1 MSVTMSAASVRKR
14 LPRRSNGPV
23 SSVGARLVMAVVVLT
38 DFTILVLGATLAR
51 REILDSGMELGLWAV
66 AAAAVG
72 LAAIQVPS
80 GQQLGMDM
88 PVLLAAGYL
97 FGPVAAGIVAFAGYV
112 DVREFR
118 GEISLERALFNRAQ
132 TSLSVVAA
140 VAAFSWLGF
149 RVEDLPS
156 AAAGAV
162 VAVSVDWIVN
172 WSFIAGILAL
182 QERISPWAS
191 LRRLRVGSAYRFVM
205 TYSAFG
211 LQSLVLA
218 HVYLSA
224 GGWALVIFA
233 APILLAREALSQGQ
247 SLEWAKEKLGI
258 QTQALQNATDRVAD
272 ERRDERLAVAS
283 GLHDDVLPPL
293 FKVHLLGQ
301 VLRQELSTGQ
311 LLAMEDDLPELLRA
325 TNEASTTLR
334 SVIQNLRRSPLGAGG
349 VAHTLKLLVRELEAD
364 SIATFEANVEDVRA
378 TPVVEL
384 LAYQT
389 AREALRNALKHSGA
403 SKISVSLRRVADDIR
418 LEVADNG
425 RGFSPASVDKS
436 QHFGLALMRERIE
449 LAGGG
454 LGVNTSPGEGTRI
467 MVRLP
472 SEDSAHA

>member
-1 MSVTMSAASVRKR
+1 
-14 LPRRSNGPV
+14 
-23 SSVGARLVMAVVVLT
+23 MAVVVLT
-38 DFTILVLGATLAR
+38 DFTILVLGATLAPH
-51 REILDSGMELGLWAV
+51 EILDSGMELGLWTV
-66 AAAAVG
+66 AAAVVG

-88 PVLLAAGYL
+88 PVLLAAGFL

-156 AAAGAV
+156 AAAGAA

-172 WSFIAGILAL
+172 WSFIAGVLAL

-191 LRRLRVGSAYRFVM
+191 MRRLRVGSAYQFVM
-205 TYSAFG
+205 TYAAFG

-224 GGWALVIFA
+224 GAWALGIFA
-233 APILLAREALSQGQ
+233 APLLLAREALSQGQ
-247 SLEWAKEKLGI
+247 SLEWAKAKLGV
-258 QTQALQNATDRVAD
+258 QTQALQNATDRIAD

-301 VLRQELSTGQ
+301 VLRRELSTGQ
-311 LLAMEDDLPELLRA
+311 LLALEDDLPELLRA
-325 TNEASTTLR
+325 TDEASTTLR
-334 SVIQNLRRSPLGAGG
+334 SVIRNLRSSPLGAAVGPERVSEPTERRTSG
-349 VAHTLKLLVRELEAD
+349 R
-364 SIATFEANVEDVRA
+364 RA
-378 TPVVEL
+378 RSARGRHQRAQAPQ
-384 LAYQT
+384 ASQPRWRT
-389 AREALRNALKHSGA
+389 A
-403 SKISVSLRRVADDIR
+403 
-418 LEVADNG
+418 
-425 RGFSPASVDKS
+425 
-436 QHFGLALMRERIE
+436 
-449 LAGGG
+449 
-454 LGVNTSPGEGTRI
+454 
-467 MVRLP
+467 
-472 SEDSAHA
+472 

>member
-1 MSVTMSAASVRKR
+1 
-14 LPRRSNGPV
+14 
-23 SSVGARLVMAVVVLT
+23 MAVVVLT
-38 DFTILVLGATLAR
+38 DITILVSGATLAR
-51 REILDSGMELGLWAV
+51 REIIDSGMELGLWTV
-66 AAAAVG
+66 AAAVVG
-72 LAAIQVPS
+72 VAAIQVPS

-88 PVLLAAGYL
+88 PILLATGFL
-97 FGPVAAGIVAFAGYV
+97 FGPASAGIVAFAGYV

-162 VAVSVDWIVN
+162 VAVGVDWTVN

-182 QERISPWAS
+182 QERISPWTS
-191 LRRLRVGSAYRFVM
+191 LRRLRVGSAYQFVM

-224 GGWALVIFA
+224 GAWALVIFA
-233 APILLAREALSQGQ
+233 APVLLAREALSQGQ
-247 SLEWAKEKLGI
+247 SLEWARAKLGI
-258 QTQALQNATDRVAD
+258 QTQALKNVTDRIAD

-311 LLAMEDDLPELLRA
+311 LLALEDDLPELIRA
-325 TNEASTTLR
+325 TDEASTTLR
-334 SVIQNLRRSPLGAGG
+334 SVIRNLRSSPLGAGG
-349 VAHTLKLLVRELEAD
+349 LAHTLKLLVRELEAD
-364 SIATFEANVEDVRA
+364 SIATFKVDVEDVRA

-384 LAYQT
+384 LAYQ
-389 AREALRNALKHSGA
+389 AVREALRNALKHSGA
-403 SKISVSLRRVADDIR
+403 SRISVSLRRVGDDIR
-418 LEVADNG
+418 LEVADDG
-425 RGFSPASVDKS
+425 RGFSPASVETS
-436 QHFGLALMRERIE
+436 RHFGLALMRERIE
-449 LAGGG
+449 LAGGA
-454 LGVNTSPGEGTRI
+454 LGVDAVPGSGTRI
-467 MVRLP
+467 IVRLP

>member
-1 MSVTMSAASVRKR
+1 
-14 LPRRSNGPV
+14 
-23 SSVGARLVMAVVVLT
+23 
-38 DFTILVLGATLAR
+38 
-51 REILDSGMELGLWAV
+51 
-66 AAAAVG
+66 
-72 LAAIQVPS
+72 
-80 GQQLGMDM
+80 
-88 PVLLAAGYL
+88 
-97 FGPVAAGIVAFAGYV
+97 
-112 DVREFR
+112 
-118 GEISLERALFNRAQ
+118 
-132 TSLSVVAA
+132 
-140 VAAFSWLGF
+140 
-149 RVEDLPS
+149 
-156 AAAGAV
+156 
-162 VAVSVDWIVN
+162 
-172 WSFIAGILAL
+172 
-182 QERISPWAS
+182 
-191 LRRLRVGSAYRFVM
+191 
-205 TYSAFG
+205 
-211 LQSLVLA
+211 
-218 HVYLSA
+218 VYLSA

-233 APILLAREALSQGQ
+233 APVLLAREALSQGQ

-325 TNEASTTLR
+325 TDEASTTLR

-349 VAHTLKLLVRELEAD
+349 VAHTLKLLVRELEAN
-364 SIATFEANVEDVRA
+364 STATFEAYVEDVWA

-403 SKISVSLRRVADDIR
+403 SKISVSLRRVGDDIR

-425 RGFSPASVDKS
+425 RGFSPASVDTS

-454 LGVNTSPGEGTRI
+454 VVVSTSPGSGTRI
-467 MVRLP
+467 TVRLP

>member
-1 MSVTMSAASVRKR
+1 VSVTTSAASARKR
-14 LPRRSNGPV
+14 LPRKSHGPI
-23 SSVGARLVMAVVVLT
+23 SSIGARLLMAVVVLT
-38 DFTILVLGATLAR
+38 DLIILTLGAALGR
-51 REILDSGMELGLWAV
+51 QEILQAGIELGLWTV

-72 LAAIQVPS
+72 LVAIEVPS

-88 PVLLAAGYL
+88 PILLAAGFL

-118 GEISLERALFNRAQ
+118 GQISLERALFNRAQ

-140 VAAFSWLGF
+140 VAVFSALGF
-149 RVEDLPS
+149 EVDGLPAS
-156 AAAGAV
+156 GLGAV

-182 QERISPWAS
+182 QERISPLAS
-191 LRRLRVGSAYRFVM
+191 LRRLRVGAAYQFVM
-205 TYSAFG
+205 TYAAFG

-218 HVYLSA
+218 HVYMSA
-224 GGWALVIFA
+224 GPWALVIFA
-233 APILLAREALSQGQ
+233 APVLLAREALSQGQ
-247 SLEWAKEKLGI
+247 SLEWTKAKLGI
-258 QTQALQNATDRVAD
+258 QSQALQHATDRIAD

-325 TNEASTTLR
+325 TDEASTTIR
-334 SVIQNLRRSPLGAGG
+334 SVIRNLRSSPLGAGG
-349 VAHTLKLLVRELEAD
+349 VAHTLKLLIRELEAD
-364 SIATFEANVEDVRA
+364 ANVTFEVDVEDVKA

-384 LAYQT
+384 LAYQA
-389 AREALRNALKHSGA
+389 ARESLRNALKHSGA
-403 SKISVSLRRVADDIR
+403 SCIRVGLSRDGDDIR
-418 LEVADNG
+418 LEVEDNG
-425 RGFSPASVDKS
+425 SGFSQVTVDVVR
-436 QHFGLALMRERIE
+436 HFGLALMQERIA
-449 LAGGG
+449 LAGG
-454 LGVNTSPGEGTRI
+454 LLAVDTSPGRGTRI

-472 SEDSAHA
+472 SGDLTRQ